1 MADYKHV
8 GPDTYGYIE
17 EIAFTP
23 LNKQC
28 EVKYKEP
35 HDNTVEVTPS
45 DSHSSQDMREEYNL
59 VVPNCKCLR
68 K

>member
-17 EIAFTP
+17 EIGFTP

-28 EVKYKEP
+28 DVTYTKP
-35 HDNTVEVTPS
+35 HDNTIDVTPS
-45 DSHSSQDMREEYNL
+45 ESFASQDMREENNL
-59 VVPNCKCLR
+59 VVPECKCLR